1 MQTILDQKRVA
12 SLLGIS
18 TRTLERYRVSGT
30 GPRYVKLGKLVRY
43 LKTDIDAWIQQNLSA
58 ATSERSTQ

>member
-43 LKTDIDAWIQQNLSA
+43 LKTDIDAWIQQNLSGS
-58 ATSERSTQ
+58 TSERSAS

>member
-43 LKTDIDAWIQQNLSA
+43 LKTDIDAWIEQNHSGSIA
-58 ATSERSTQ
+58 ERSTS

>member
-43 LKTDIDAWIQQNLSA
+43 LKTDIDAWIEQNISGSTA
-58 ATSERSTQ
+58 QRSTS